1 MSREALFKGLPT
13 EPGYNRGFDDGHK
26 VGEKRLALYREYFEC
41 HQAMT
46 ASIKAEDFA
55 KAAAR
60 ANELRGILSGETP

>member
-1 MSREALFKGLPT
+1 MSREPLFKDLTTAPGYSAGYDDGYKVGARQLALF
-13 EPGYNRGFDDGHK
+13 
-26 VGEKRLALYREYFEC
+26 REYFEC

-46 ASIKAEDFA
+46 ASFKAEDFA